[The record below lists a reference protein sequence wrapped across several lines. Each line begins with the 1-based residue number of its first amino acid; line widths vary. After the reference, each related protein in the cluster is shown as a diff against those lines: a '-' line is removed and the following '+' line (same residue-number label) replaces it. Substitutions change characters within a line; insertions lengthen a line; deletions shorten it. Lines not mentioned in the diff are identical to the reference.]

1 MKGDTLAS
9 ISLECPSYPPRN
21 LLIRVTV
28 FACAILL
35 MLLLNLPS
43 ASALDNLLDNS
54 DLANGSS
61 MPDDWHP
68 SRRADCGSFQW
79 LHSGSGLGELKIVGA
94 PGNDAA
100 WAQDLKVSPG
110 WYYLSGETRVEGVGK
125 LGGVFLAV
133 KQRKAFAS
141 TVRREGNWD
150 RDGFYVRVWRGEPLE
165 VQCGLASPTF
175 RTSAFCRN
183 ITLSKVSGA
192 PPVGALQFKFEKAPP
207 STINWTT
214 VALILLL
221 GSLGFIFYRFADREA
236 SLRTA
241 VGPSTNVVDGLW
253 PGAAVVLLF
262 VSLLAAI
269 LAVTRTEWVP
279 GVGLTSIT
287 PAAVRSDEP
296 HYLLLINSLL
306 FDHDFELQNDYERVA
321 EGGMD
326 AGARFQGVNLDHHTL
341 LVNQRTGQHA
351 FASIDSPN
359 SVVPCDPEFTN
370 SNEVYEVSAHPPGFS
385 MLIALAIAPFR
396 PSLSDVEGEAA
407 VVLALISWFGA
418 LVTYVVGR
426 RIGMGRTRAML
437 ATLVLVIPSPARLGT
452 VACCSLDRR
461 AFGQ

>member
-1 MKGDTLAS
+1 
-9 ISLECPSYPPRN
+9 
-21 LLIRVTV
+21 
-28 FACAILL
+28 
-35 MLLLNLPS
+35 
-43 ASALDNLLDNS
+43 
-54 DLANGSS
+54 
-61 MPDDWHP
+61 
-68 SRRADCGSFQW
+68 
-79 LHSGSGLGELKIVGA
+79 
-94 PGNDAA
+94 
-100 WAQDLKVSPG
+100 
-110 WYYLSGETRVEGVGK
+110 
-125 LGGVFLAV
+125 
-133 KQRKAFAS
+133 
-141 TVRREGNWD
+141 
-150 RDGFYVRVWRGEPLE
+150 
-165 VQCGLASPTF
+165 
-175 RTSAFCRN
+175 
-183 ITLSKVSGA
+183 
-192 PPVGALQFKFEKAPP
+192 
-207 STINWTT
+207 
-214 VALILLL
+214 
-221 GSLGFIFYRFADREA
+221 
-236 SLRTA
+236 
-241 VGPSTNVVDGLW
+241 VVDGLW

-437 ATLVLVIPSPARLGT
+437 ATLVLVIASPWLAYSRSFFPEAGIGLALVLALWARMTDRLVLAGLSIGLAAILKAPFAVIGIGFIVNDLWAGRRNAAIKIGVVLASCGLPVMIFNYWLARTPAISGNAIFQGVGYRALFDTFFEPGHGLFYFVPWAVIAFLAISRACRSDSPNARLLRQMALPTALYIVLLSFSGT
-452 VACCSLDRR
+452 GPGLCYGPRYWIPLLPWLSLATVEGTYQARR
-461 AFGQ
+461 PALLVCGVLVIFGALIAVPGALRYPQMFSKVPWAAWSTK